1 MNMITAAQTASV
13 ETAAVRPL
21 GTHARPD
28 YGIGAFL
35 SESNFAELKKIMYPK
50 KAAASSY
57 LFWEGDPADYLYYII
72 KGAVKLV
79 KTTDDGKDMIL
90 TVMQAGDLIM
100 ELDGM
105 HESKHQTNA
114 IVMLDAEIG
123 VIQRRD
129 LEIIL
134 YRNGEFVLEFFAWMN
149 ARHQTLQTKMR
160 DLLLYGKSGA
170 LAATLLRLCNSCGV
184 VTPDGIRI
192 GLKLTNSEL
201 GEMIGATRE
210 SVNRMLSDM
219 KAAGIV
225 AYKQG
230 YIIIRNLGELK
241 AICHCPDYPACTRA
255 ICRI

>member
-1 MNMITAAQTASV
+1 MIAARETASV
-13 ETAAVRPL
+13 ETAARPPVP
-21 GTHARPD
+21 HVKPN

-35 SESNFAELKKIMYPK
+35 SDQNFAELKKIMYPK
-50 KAAASSY
+50 KAAAGSY
-57 LFWEGDPADYLYYII
+57 LFWEGDPADYLYYIA

-90 TVMQAGDLIM
+90 SVMQAGDLIM
-100 ELDGM
+100 ELDGTP
-105 HESKHQTNA
+105 EPKHQTNA
-114 IVMLDAEIG
+114 IVMLDTEIG

-134 YRNGEFVLEFFAWMN
+134 FRNGDFVLEFFAWMN
-149 ARHQTLQTKMR
+149 ARYQILQNKMR

-170 LAATLLRLCNSCGV
+170 LASTLLRLCNSCGV
-184 VTPDGIRI
+184 ATADGIRI

-230 YIIIRNLGELK
+230 YIIVRNLGELK
-241 AICHCPDYPACTRA
+241 AICHCPEYPACAKA